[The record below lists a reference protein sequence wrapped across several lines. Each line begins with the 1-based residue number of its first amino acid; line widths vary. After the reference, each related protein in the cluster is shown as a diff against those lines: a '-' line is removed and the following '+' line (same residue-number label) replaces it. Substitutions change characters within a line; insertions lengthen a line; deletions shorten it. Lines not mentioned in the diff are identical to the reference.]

1 MIKSFTITNDLG
13 ESLYLDIRKP
23 EDSGFLITSVSGL
36 TPPKAEV
43 SSSSLAMY
51 DGADISSV
59 RAEERNIVFSIVYYQ
74 ENKTMESIEDLR
86 WKSYRYFP
94 LKKTIT
100 IEIENDKG
108 KFKTSGV
115 VESNEITIFS
125 QAEGSQVSIICPD
138 SFFWSEGTETL
149 NLYNEIPAFQFPV
162 EFADTVE
169 FSILKTY
176 PDAELYFL
184 GAGDC
189 GVTIEIEVLGN
200 VQDLRFYDLITRDS
214 FLLNSTLLHRMT
226 GSDLK
231 YGDHITINTRRKKK
245 SAILIRNG
253 ITYNILSCIR
263 VSGDWITLHAGRNRF
278 GYTADVGYSR
288 LRISLHY
295 ETNYLG
301 V

>member
-36 TPPKAEV
+36 TPSKAEV
-43 SSSSLAMY
+43 SSSSIAMF
-51 DGADISSV
+51 DGAEISSI
-59 RAEERNIVFSIVYYQ
+59 RAEERNIVFSIIYDQ
-74 ENKTMESIEDLR
+74 NNKAGESIEDLR

-94 LKKTIT
+94 LKKTIA

-108 KFKTSGV
+108 VFKTSGV
-115 VESNEITIFS
+115 VESNEIAIFS
-125 QAEGSQVSIICPD
+125 QLEGSQVSIICPD
-138 SFFWSEGTETL
+138 PYFWSEGSDTL

-162 EFADTVE
+162 EFAETVE

-176 PDAELYFL
+176 PDAELYYL

-189 GVTIEIEVLGN
+189 GLTIDMEVLGN
-200 VQDLRFYDLITRDS
+200 VHDMKFFDLITKDS
-214 FLLNSTLLHRMT
+214 FTLDSTLLTRMT

-231 YGDHITINTRRKKK
+231 NGDHITINTRRKKK
-245 SAILIRNG
+245 SAILVRNG
-253 ITYNILSCIR
+253 VTYNILSCIR
-263 VSGDWITLHAGRNRF
+263 VTGDWITLHAGRNRF

-288 LRISLHY
+288 LRISLIY
-295 ETNYLG
+295 ETNYVG